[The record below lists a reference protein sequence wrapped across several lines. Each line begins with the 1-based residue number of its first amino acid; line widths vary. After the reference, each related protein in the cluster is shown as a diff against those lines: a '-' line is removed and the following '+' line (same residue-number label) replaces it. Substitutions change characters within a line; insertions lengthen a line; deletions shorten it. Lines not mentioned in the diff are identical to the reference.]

1 MTTLER
7 PVRRK
12 TRWTYAVLYTGESR
26 AIVVSLEPG
35 DVISFRELGRRA
47 SWSLPIDRLFRQAV
61 RESAQAVRREKRTR
75 KLTG

>member
-1 MTTLER
+1 MTRLER

-12 TRWTYAVLYTGESR
+12 TRWTYSVLYTGEAR

-47 SWSLPIDRLFRQAV
+47 SWSLPIDRMFRQAV
-61 RESAQAVRREKRTR
+61 RETAQAVRREKQKIKRA
-75 KLTG
+75 G

>member
-1 MTTLER
+1 MTRLEK

-12 TRWTYAVLYTGESR
+12 TRWTYSVLYTGDSR
-26 AIVVSLEPG
+26 PIVVSLEPG

-61 RESAQAVRREKRTR
+61 RESAPILRREKRA
-75 KLTG
+75 L

>member
-61 RESAQAVRREKRTR
+61 RESAQAGRREKRTR